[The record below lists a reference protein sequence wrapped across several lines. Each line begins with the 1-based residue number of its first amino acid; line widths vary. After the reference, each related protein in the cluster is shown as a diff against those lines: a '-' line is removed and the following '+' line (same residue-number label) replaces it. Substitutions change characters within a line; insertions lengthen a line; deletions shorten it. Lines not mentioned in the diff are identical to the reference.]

1 MTTGAQVQKGSY
13 SISSESLDPCN
24 WEKPNEFLFASCLCC
39 ISPNYM
45 ADCPETCEALFQK
58 ILEKLVAYKYLP
70 AKEADFLSN
79 TVNPIKMIS
88 LNLAK

>member
-1 MTTGAQVQKGSY
+1 
-13 SISSESLDPCN
+13 
-24 WEKPNEFLFASCLCC
+24 
-39 ISPNYM
+39 M